1 MSLSLVVAALVT
13 NASPQVAEAPRLLT
27 TVDGVERYRRQRVV
41 PEGYHLVSKPRWAL
55 LVGGVAAF
63 AVGYGSGLATTA
75 AFTGTWS
82 GAVPVAGPLIG
93 FVNSQTSQPAHQSS
107 AGLADV
113 FVGLLNIDWAV
124 LAVVQGAAQ
133 VVGVAM
139 VVAAFAWP
147 QRWLEKDSSSP
158 KVMVVPGAAG
168 APLGAS
174 VMATF

>member
-1 MSLSLVVAALVT
+1 MSLALLVAALVT
-13 NASPQVAEAPRLLT
+13 SVSPPADEAPRLLT

-55 LVGGVAAF
+55 FVGGVAAF

-93 FVNSQTSQPAHQSS
+93 FVNHQASVPANQSS

-113 FVGLLNIDWAV
+113 FVGVLNVDWVV
-124 LAVVQGAAQ
+124 LAVVQGVAQ

-139 VVAAFAWP
+139 AITAFVWP
-147 QRWLEKDSSSP
+147 QRWLEKESSSP